1 MSKVIKEVFIILLL
15 CMVVIFTIGLL
26 FYDCIPQKN
35 EKIESIEYI
44 ADKSVT
50 NTIEQI
56 KENSNADITNNE
68 DGSLLKSYSIKKED
82 LQKFVSENY
91 YETGKKDP
99 FAEYAD
105 PVEEEIVK
113 KVTIAPNA
121 TNLEANKFET
131 KENKEKTETK
141 KETLLKE
148 ENTTKEEI
156 KESTTGKYIE
166 KKNSK

>member
-26 FYDCIPQKN
+26 FYDCIPQKSEN
-35 EKIESIEYI
+35 IESIEYI

-50 NTIEQI
+50 NTLEQI
-56 KENSNADITNNE
+56 RENSNADITNNE

-82 LQKFVSENY
+82 LEQFASENY

-105 PVEEEIVK
+105 PVEDEAVK
-113 KVTIAPNA
+113 KITTAPNQ
-121 TNLEANKFET
+121 TNLEANKTET
-131 KENKEKTETK
+131 KENNEIKNETI
-141 KETLLKE
+141 LKE
-148 ENTTKEEI
+148 ENITKEEI
-156 KESTTGKYIE
+156 KESSTGKYTE

>member
-26 FYDCIPQKN
+26 FYDCIPQKSA
-35 EKIESIEYI
+35 KIESIEYI

-50 NTIEQI
+50 NTLEQI
-56 KENSNADITNNE
+56 RENSNADITNNE

-82 LQKFVSENY
+82 LEQFASENY

-105 PVEEEIVK
+105 PVEEEAVK
-113 KVTIAPNA
+113 TITTAPNPI
-121 TNLEANKFET
+121 NLETNKIET
-131 KENKEKTETK
+131 KENNEIKSETI
-141 KETLLKE
+141 LKE
-148 ENTTKEEI
+148 ETITKEEI
-156 KESTTGKYIE
+156 KESSTGKYTE

>member
-26 FYDCIPQKN
+26 FYDCIPQKS

-50 NTIEQI
+50 NTLEQI
-56 KENSNADITNNE
+56 RENSNADITNNE

-82 LQKFVSENY
+82 LEQFASENY

-99 FAEYAD
+99 FAEYA
-105 PVEEEIVK
+105 VK
-113 KVTIAPNA
+113 TITTAPNPI
-121 TNLEANKFET
+121 NLETNKIET
-131 KENKEKTETK
+131 KENNEIKSETI
-141 KETLLKE
+141 LKE
-148 ENTTKEEI
+148 ETITKEEI
-156 KESTTGKYIE
+156 KESSTGKYTE

>member
-1 MSKVIKEVFIILLL
+1 MNKVIKEVFIILLL

-26 FYDCIPQKN
+26 FYDCIPPKN
-35 EKIESIEYI
+35 ENIESIEYV

-50 NTIEQI
+50 NTLDQI

-82 LQKFVSENY
+82 LEEFASENY

-105 PVEEEIVK
+105 PVEDEAVK
-113 KVTIAPNA
+113 KVTTVPNLA
-121 TNLEANKFET
+121 NLETNKTEV
-131 KENKEKTETK
+131 KENNEVKN
-141 KETLLKE
+141 ETLLKE
-148 ENTTKEEI
+148 ETTTKEEV
-156 KESTTGKYIE
+156 KESSTGKYTE